1 MLNEK
6 ISLHNQ
12 SEMTMNRNVTGK
24 KISEIRK
31 RKNVTQEEMIARL
44 QSSDLLNMS
53 RSTYS
58 KVELE
63 IRQVRDFELIAFA
76 KALKVDVSEFFDL

>member
-1 MLNEK
+1 
-6 ISLHNQ
+6 
-12 SEMTMNRNVTGK
+12 MTMKQNVTGK
-24 KISEIRK
+24 KISEIRQS
-31 RKNVTQEEMIARL
+31 KNVTQEEMIARL

-76 KALKVDVSEFFDL
+76 KVLKVDVGEFFK

>member
-1 MLNEK
+1 
-6 ISLHNQ
+6 
-12 SEMTMNRNVTGK
+12 MTMNANVTGK
-24 KISEIRK
+24 KIREIRK
-31 RKNVTQEEMIARL
+31 SKKITQKDMIARL
-44 QSSDLLNMS
+44 QLSGLDMS

-76 KALKVDVSEFFDL
+76 KALKVDVSEFFK

>member
-1 MLNEK
+1 MK
-6 ISLHNQ
+6 Q
-12 SEMTMNRNVTGK
+12 NVTGK

-31 RKNVTQEEMIARL
+31 SKNITQKDMIARL
-44 QSSDLLNMS
+44 QLSGLDMS

-76 KALKVDVSEFFDL
+76 KALKVDVSEFFK

>member
-1 MLNEK
+1 
-6 ISLHNQ
+6 
-12 SEMTMNRNVTGK
+12 
-24 KISEIRK
+24 
-31 RKNVTQEEMIARL
+31 MIARL
-44 QSSDLLNMS
+44 QLSGLDMS

-76 KALKVDVSEFFDL
+76 KALKVDVSEFLSNWAILPSEMPI

>member
-1 MLNEK
+1 MLNE
-6 ISLHNQ
+6 IILLHNQ
-12 SEMTMNRNVTGK
+12 SKLTMKQNVTGSKIREVRKSK
-24 KISEIRK
+24 KI
-31 RKNVTQEEMIARL
+31 TQEMMIARL
-44 QSSDLLNMS
+44 QSNGFDMS

-76 KALKVDVSEFFDL
+76 TALDVNVSLFFE

>member
-1 MLNEK
+1 
-6 ISLHNQ
+6 
-12 SEMTMNRNVTGK
+12 MNANVTGK
-24 KISEIRK
+24 KIREIRK
-31 RKNVTQEEMIARL
+31 SKKITQKDMIARL
-44 QSSDLLNMS
+44 QLSGLDMS

-76 KALKVDVSEFFDL
+76 KALKVDVSEFFK

>member
-1 MLNEK
+1 MK
-6 ISLHNQ
+6 Q
-12 SEMTMNRNVTGK
+12 NVTGK
-24 KISEIRK
+24 KIREIRK
-31 RKNVTQEEMIARL
+31 SKKITQIDMIARL
-44 QSSDLLNMS
+44 QLSGLDMS

>member
-1 MLNEK
+1 MK
-6 ISLHNQ
+6 Q
-12 SEMTMNRNVTGK
+12 NVTGK
-24 KISEIRK
+24 KISEIRQS
-31 RKNVTQEEMIARL
+31 KNVTQEEMIARL

-76 KALKVDVSEFFDL
+76 KVLKVDVGEFFK

>member
-1 MLNEK
+1 MK
-6 ISLHNQ
+6 Q
-12 SEMTMNRNVTGK
+12 NVTGS
-24 KISEIRK
+24 KIREIRK
-31 RKNVTQEEMIARL
+31 SKKITQEMMIARL
-44 QSSDLLNMS
+44 QSNGFDMS

-76 KALKVDVSEFFDL
+76 TALDVNVSLFFE

>member
-12 SEMTMNRNVTGK
+12 SEMTMNQNVTGK
-24 KISEIRK
+24 KIREIRK
-31 RKNVTQEEMIARL
+31 SKNVTQEEMIARL

-76 KALKVDVSEFFDL
+76 KALKVDVSEFFK

>member
-1 MLNEK
+1 MK
-6 ISLHNQ
+6 Q
-12 SEMTMNRNVTGK
+12 NVTGSKIREVRKSK
-24 KISEIRK
+24 KI
-31 RKNVTQEEMIARL
+31 TQEMMIARL
-44 QSSDLLNMS
+44 QSNGFDMS

-76 KALKVDVSEFFDL
+76 TALDVNVSLFFE

>member
-31 RKNVTQEEMIARL
+31 SKNVTQEEMIARL

-76 KALKVDVSEFFDL
+76 KALKVDVSEFFK

>member
-1 MLNEK
+1 
-6 ISLHNQ
+6 
-12 SEMTMNRNVTGK
+12 
-24 KISEIRK
+24 
-31 RKNVTQEEMIARL
+31 MIARL
-44 QSSDLLNMS
+44 QLSGLDMS

-76 KALKVDVSEFFDL
+76 KALKVDVSEFFK

>member
-1 MLNEK
+1 
-6 ISLHNQ
+6 
-12 SEMTMNRNVTGK
+12 MNANVTGK
-24 KISEIRK
+24 KIREIRK
-31 RKNVTQEEMIARL
+31 SKKITQKDMIARL
-44 QSSDLLNMS
+44 QLSGLDMS

-76 KALKVDVSEFFDL
+76 KALKVDVSEFF

>member
-6 ISLHNQ
+6 ILLHNQ
-12 SEMTMNRNVTGK
+12 SKITMNQNVIGK
-24 KISEIRK
+24 KIRDIRK
-31 RKNVTQEEMIARL
+31 SKNITQEEMIARL
-44 QSSDLLNMS
+44 QLSGLDMS

-76 KALKVDVSEFFDL
+76 KALKVDVSEFFK

>member
-1 MLNEK
+1 MK
-6 ISLHNQ
+6 Q
-12 SEMTMNRNVTGK
+12 NVTGSKIREVRKSK
-24 KISEIRK
+24 KI
-31 RKNVTQEEMIARL
+31 TQEMMIARL
-44 QSSDLLNMS
+44 QSNGFDMS

-76 KALKVDVSEFFDL
+76 TALDVNVSLFF

>member
-1 MLNEK
+1 
-6 ISLHNQ
+6 
-12 SEMTMNRNVTGK
+12 MTMKQNVTGK
-24 KISEIRK
+24 KIREIRK
-31 RKNVTQEEMIARL
+31 SKKITQKDMIARL
-44 QSSDLLNMS
+44 QLSGLDMS

-76 KALKVDVSEFFDL
+76 KALKVDVSEFFK

>member
-1 MLNEK
+1 
-6 ISLHNQ
+6 
-12 SEMTMNRNVTGK
+12 MNPNVTGK
-24 KISEIRK
+24 KIREIRK
-31 RKNVTQEEMIARL
+31 SKKITQKDMIARL
-44 QSSDLLNMS
+44 QLSGLDMS

-76 KALKVDVSEFFDL
+76 KALKVDVSEFFK

>member
-1 MLNEK
+1 
-6 ISLHNQ
+6 
-12 SEMTMNRNVTGK
+12 MNPNVTGK
-24 KISEIRK
+24 KIREIRK
-31 RKNVTQEEMIARL
+31 SKKITQKDMIARL
-44 QSSDLLNMS
+44 QLSGLDMS

>member
-6 ISLHNQ
+6 ILLHNQ
-12 SEMTMNRNVTGK
+12 SKMTMNANVTGK
-24 KISEIRK
+24 KIREIRK
-31 RKNVTQEEMIARL
+31 SKKITQKDMIARL
-44 QSSDLLNMS
+44 QLSGLDMS

-63 IRQVRDFELIAFA
+63 IRQVRDVELIAFA
-76 KALKVDVSEFFDL
+76 KALKVDVSEFFK

>member
-1 MLNEK
+1 
-6 ISLHNQ
+6 
-12 SEMTMNRNVTGK
+12 MTMNPNVTGK
-24 KISEIRK
+24 KIREIRK
-31 RKNVTQEEMIARL
+31 SKKITQKDMIARL
-44 QSSDLLNMS
+44 QLSGLDMS

>member
-6 ISLHNQ
+6 ILLHNQ
-12 SEMTMNRNVTGK
+12 SKMTMKQNVTGK
-24 KISEIRK
+24 KIREIRK
-31 RKNVTQEEMIARL
+31 SKKITQKDMIARL
-44 QSSDLLNMS
+44 QLSGLDMS

>member
-6 ISLHNQ
+6 ILLHNQ
-12 SEMTMNRNVTGK
+12 SKMTMNANVTSK
-24 KISEIRK
+24 KIREIRK
-31 RKNVTQEEMIARL
+31 SKKITQKDMIARL
-44 QSSDLLNMS
+44 QLSGLDMS

-76 KALKVDVSEFFDL
+76 KALKVDVSEFFK

>member
-6 ISLHNQ
+6 ILLHNQ
-12 SEMTMNRNVTGK
+12 SKMTMNQNVTGK
-24 KISEIRK
+24 KIREIRK
-31 RKNVTQEEMIARL
+31 SKKITQKDMIARL
-44 QSSDLLNMS
+44 QLSGLDMS

-76 KALKVDVSEFFDL
+76 KALKVDVSEFFK

>member
-6 ISLHNQ
+6 ILLHNQ
-12 SEMTMNRNVTGK
+12 SKMTMTSNVTGK
-24 KISEIRK
+24 KIREIRK
-31 RKNVTQEEMIARL
+31 NKKVTQEEMIARL
-44 QSSDLLNMS
+44 QSSCSLNMS

-76 KALKVDVSEFFDL
+76 KALKVDVSEFFK

>member
-6 ISLHNQ
+6 ILLHNQ
-12 SEMTMNRNVTGK
+12 SKMTMNANVTGK
-24 KISEIRK
+24 KIREIRK
-31 RKNVTQEEMIARL
+31 SKKITQKDMIARL
-44 QSSDLLNMS
+44 QLSGLDMS

-76 KALKVDVSEFFDL
+76 KALKVDVSEFFK

>member
-6 ISLHNQ
+6 ILLHNQ
-12 SEMTMNRNVTGK
+12 SKMTMNPNVTGK
-24 KISEIRK
+24 KIREIRK
-31 RKNVTQEEMIARL
+31 SKKITQKDMIARL
-44 QSSDLLNMS
+44 QLSGLDMS

-76 KALKVDVSEFFDL
+76 KALKVDVSEFFK

>member
-1 MLNEK
+1 MK
-6 ISLHNQ
+6 Q
-12 SEMTMNRNVTGK
+12 NVTGS
-24 KISEIRK
+24 KIREIRK
-31 RKNVTQEEMIARL
+31 SKQITQEMMIARL
-44 QSSDLLNMS
+44 QSNGFDMS

-76 KALKVDVSEFFDL
+76 KALDVDVSLLF

>member
-1 MLNEK
+1 MK
-6 ISLHNQ
+6 Q
-12 SEMTMNRNVTGK
+12 NVTGK
-24 KISEIRK
+24 KIREIRK
-31 RKNVTQEEMIARL
+31 SKKITQKDMIARL
-44 QSSDLLNMS
+44 QLSGLDMS

-76 KALKVDVSEFFDL
+76 KALKVDVSEFFK

>member
-1 MLNEK
+1 
-6 ISLHNQ
+6 
-12 SEMTMNRNVTGK
+12 MTMNPNVTGK
-24 KISEIRK
+24 KIREIRK
-31 RKNVTQEEMIARL
+31 SKKITQKDMIARL
-44 QSSDLLNMS
+44 QLSGLDMS

-76 KALKVDVSEFFDL
+76 KALKVDVSEFFK

>member
-6 ISLHNQ
+6 ILLYNQ
-12 SEMTMNRNVTGK
+12 SKMTMKQNVTGK

-31 RKNVTQEEMIARL
+31 NKNITQEEMIARL

-63 IRQVRDFELIAFA
+63 LRQVRDFELIAFA
-76 KALKVDVSEFFDL
+76 KALKVDVSEFFK

>member
-1 MLNEK
+1 MK
-6 ISLHNQ
+6 Q
-12 SEMTMNRNVTGK
+12 NVTGK
-24 KISEIRK
+24 KIREIRK
-31 RKNVTQEEMIARL
+31 SKKITQKDMIARL
-44 QSSDLLNMS
+44 QLSGLDMS

>member
-6 ISLHNQ
+6 ILLHNQ
-12 SEMTMNRNVTGK
+12 SKITMKQNVIGK
-24 KISEIRK
+24 KIRDIRK
-31 RKNVTQEEMIARL
+31 SKNITQEEMIARL
-44 QSSDLLNMS
+44 QSSCELNMS

-76 KALKVDVSEFFDL
+76 KALKVDVSEFFK

>member
-6 ISLHNQ
+6 ILLHNQ
-12 SEMTMNRNVTGK
+12 SKMTMKQNVTGK
-24 KISEIRK
+24 KIREIRK
-31 RKNVTQEEMIARL
+31 SKKITQKDMIARL
-44 QSSDLLNMS
+44 QLSGLDMS

-76 KALKVDVSEFFDL
+76 KALKVDVSEFFK

>member
-6 ISLHNQ
+6 ILLHNQ
-12 SEMTMNRNVTGK
+12 SKMTMNANVTGK
-24 KISEIRK
+24 KIREIRK
-31 RKNVTQEEMIARL
+31 SKKITQKDMIARL
-44 QSSDLLNMS
+44 QLSGLDMS

-76 KALKVDVSEFFDL
+76 KALKVDVSEFF

>member
-6 ISLHNQ
+6 IVLHNQ
-12 SEMTMNRNVTGK
+12 SKMTMNANVTGK
-24 KISEIRK
+24 KIREIRK
-31 RKNVTQEEMIARL
+31 SKKITQKDMIARL
-44 QSSDLLNMS
+44 QLSGLDMS